1 MTVHPYEI
9 HYASSEDI
17 GKSDVPQLFAGE
29 TPAVGTVDVLLP
41 SGAREQFVPLGT
53 DYGAWEAGQTITGVT
68 AYKVPGGTREAIYV
82 SGCFNIDAIAWPAG
96 TTEAQVQAGMALSQL
111 KFRKLLYSD
120 KRTGTEPAPG
130 GEAGPQTT

>member
-53 DYGAWEAGQTITGVT
+53 NYGAWEAGQTITGVT
-68 AYKVPGGTREAIYV
+68 AYKVLATHMVPTA
-82 SGCFNIDAIAWPAG
+82 NW
-96 TTEAQVQAGMALSQL
+96 
-111 KFRKLLYSD
+111 SD
-120 KRTGTEPAPG
+120 KQDWAYLGMPKCGSDLCLCGFSFTVGTSFGIVNGNMLIGA
-130 GEAGPQTT
+130 Q